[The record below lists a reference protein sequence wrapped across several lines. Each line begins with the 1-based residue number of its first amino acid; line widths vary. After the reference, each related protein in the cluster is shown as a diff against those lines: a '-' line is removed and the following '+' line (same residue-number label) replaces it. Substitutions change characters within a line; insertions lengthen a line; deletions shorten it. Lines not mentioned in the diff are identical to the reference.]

1 MRSAQ
6 LQRLHDTLVAE
17 PCGRFDHHETDD
29 LPAPVQRYFQAAVSQ
44 GSPLLRTVRI
54 TMTGHIKIGR
64 WIPFRAEETLT
75 PHRGFVWAARAGG
88 IITGSDRYIDGDGAM
103 DWSILGLLPVMRA
116 TGPDV
121 SRSAAERAAAEAIW
135 VPTSLLPR
143 FGAAWSAPGPTDISV
158 NFGIDDHH
166 VTLGIS
172 LTPEGHPQSV
182 HFDRWGDPDR
192 NGSVGLHPFGGEFTS
207 HATFGGLTIPTEGR
221 LGWHHG
227 TDRWDQGEFF
237 RFTITGYE
245 MPPTADVP

>member
-1 MRSAQ
+1 MRSAP
-6 LQRLHDTLVAE
+6 LHRLYDALAAE
-17 PCGRFDHHETDD
+17 PSGRFDHQEVGD
-29 LPAPVQRYFQAAVSQ
+29 LPAPVQQYFQAAVSQ
-44 GSPLLRTVRI
+44 GSLLIRTARI

-88 IITGSDRYIDGDGAM
+88 IITGSDRYVDGEGAM
-103 DWSILGLLPVMRA
+103 DWKLLGLLPVMRA

-135 VPTSLLPR
+135 VPTSLFPR
-143 FGAAWSAPGPTDISV
+143 FGASWSAAGPTNISV
-158 NFGIDDHH
+158 TFGIDDHL
-166 VTLGIS
+166 VKLGIS
-172 LTPEGHPQSV
+172 LNPEGHPQSV
-182 HFDRWGDPDR
+182 HFERWGDPDR
-192 NGSVGLHPFGGEFTS
+192 NGSFGLHPFGGEFTS

>member
-6 LQRLHDTLVAE
+6 LHRLHDALATE
-17 PCGRFDHHETDD
+17 PSGRFDHQETRD
-29 LPAPVQRYFQAAVSQ
+29 LPAPVQRYFQAAVRQ
-44 GSPLLRTVRI
+44 GSPVKRTARI
-54 TMTGHIKIGR
+54 RMTGHIKIGR

-75 PHRGFVWAARAGG
+75 PHCGFVWAARAGG
-88 IITGSDRYIDGDGAM
+88 IITGSDRYVAGDGAM
-103 DWSILGLLPVMRA
+103 DWRILGLLPVMRA

-143 FGAAWSAPGPTDISV
+143 FGATWSTQGPTDISV
-158 NFGIDDHH
+158 TFGIDAHH
-166 VTLGIS
+166 VQLDMS

-182 HFDRWGDPDR
+182 HFERWGDPDR
-192 NGSVGLHPFGGEFTS
+192 GGSFGLHPFGGEFTA

-227 TDRWDQGEFF
+227 TDRWDEGEFF
-237 RFTITGYE
+237 RFAITDYE
-245 MPPTADVP
+245 MPRTADLP